1 MNAGGYEA
9 MNNGY
14 VLPDEIAMLRDNVRK
29 FIKKEIV
36 PREQLI
42 ELDAPFFPDDLLQEV
57 QKLGKK
63 LGIWYVDAPEEY
75 GGAGL
80 SIFAQTIVSEEA
92 SQHRMGA
99 YNAAGGAFGY
109 ELPNV
114 IFKGTPEQIEKYAVP
129 TINSGRA
136 GFVGITEPGG
146 GSDPARAIETRAVRK
161 GDKWILNGSKIF
173 ISAVEFSDWGV
184 VFARTSEGRNGIT
197 AFIVEKN
204 APGFNYI
211 PIPVIRSWYPKELIF
226 DNCEIPLENQ
236 LGEEGQGFKLAE
248 HWLTKG
254 RIPYAAGCIGIAAAA
269 LKLAI
274 DYTKQRVTFKTSLS
288 DKQAIQWMIA
298 DSEVEIKAAR
308 WLTWEAAW
316 KADRGESYKNEA
328 SIAKLYATEAANRI
342 VDRCVQMFGGLG
354 VSKEMPLERWFR
366 ELRIKRIGEGPSE
379 VHRMVIAR
387 NLLMEGRK

>member
-1 MNAGGYEA
+1 MSEGF
-9 MNNGY
+9 
-14 VLPDEIAMLRDNVRK
+14 VLSDEMMMLRDSVRK

-42 ELDAPFFPDDLLQEV
+42 DLDAPFFPKEIQNEV
-57 QKLGKK
+57 QKLGRK

-75 GGAGL
+75 GGANL
-80 SIFAQTIVSEEA
+80 SIFAQTIIAEEA
-92 SQHRMGA
+92 SQIKMGA
-99 YNAAGGAFGY
+99 YNPAGGAFGF

-114 IFKGTPEQIEKYAVP
+114 IFKGTREQIEKYAVP
-129 TINSGRA
+129 TIQKGGS
-136 GFVGITEPGG
+136 GFVGITEPSG
-146 GSDPARAIETRAVRK
+146 GSDPARSIETRAVRE
-161 GDKWILNGSKIF
+161 GNKWILNGSKIF
-173 ISAVEFSDWGV
+173 ISAVEFADWGV
-184 VFARTSEGRNGIT
+184 VYARTSEGRNGIT
-197 AFIVEKN
+197 AFIVDID
-204 APGFNYI
+204 APGFSYS
-211 PIPVIRSWYPKELIF
+211 PIPVIRSWSPKELVF

-254 RIPYAAGCIGIAAAA
+254 RIPYAAGCIGIAVAA
-269 LKLAI
+269 LKMATE
-274 DYTKQRVTFKTSLS
+274 YAKQRVTFKTPLA

-316 KADRGESYKNEA
+316 KADRGENFKHEA
-328 SIAKLYATEAANRI
+328 SIAKLYATEAANRV
-342 VDRCVQMFGGLG
+342 VDRCVQIFGGMG
-354 VSKEMPLERWFR
+354 VSKEFPFERWFR

-379 VHRMVIAR
+379 VHRMVISR

>member
-1 MNAGGYEA
+1 MSDGF
-9 MNNGY
+9 
-14 VLPDEIAMLRDNVRK
+14 VLSDEMVMLRDNVRK

-42 ELDAPFFPDDLLQEV
+42 ELDAPFFPEEILKEV
-57 QKLGKK
+57 QQLGRE
-63 LGIWYVDAPEEY
+63 LGIWYVDAPEKY
-75 GGAGL
+75 GGADL
-80 SIFAQTIVSEEA
+80 SIFAQTIIAEEA

-114 IFKGTPEQIEKYAVP
+114 IFKGTPDQIERFAVP
-129 TINSGRA
+129 TIQKGGS
-136 GFVGITEPGG
+136 GFVGITEPSG
-146 GSDPARAIETRAVRK
+146 GSDPARAIETRAVRD
-161 GDKWILNGSKIF
+161 GNKWILNGSKIF
-173 ISAVEFSDWGV
+173 ISAVEFADWGV
-184 VFARTSEGRNGIT
+184 VYARTSEGRNGIT
-197 AFIVEKN
+197 AFLVEID
-204 APGFNYI
+204 APGFSYK
-211 PIPVIRSWYPKELIF
+211 PIPVIRSWYPKELVF

-254 RIPYAAGCIGIAAAA
+254 RIPYAAGCIGIAVAA

-274 DYTKQRVTFKTSLS
+274 EYTKQRVTFKTPLA

-316 KADRGESYKNEA
+316 KADRGEHFKHEA
-328 SIAKLYATEAANRI
+328 SIAKLYATEVANRV
-342 VDRCVQMFGGLG
+342 VDRCVQIYGGMG
-354 VSKEMPLERWFR
+354 VSKEFPFERWFR

-387 NLLMEGRK
+387 NLLGERR